1 MPPVASDPA
10 GLTRRSLLLAFG
22 ASVVAG
28 CAPRVIPATPD
39 EITRLSDAFVA
50 LSPRVDRREAAHAAR
65 IAFTYPLELRAQ
77 YEVEDPPILHNM
89 KVNAGIKPRGLCWQ
103 WAEDMQ
109 KRLEREQFETLQTH
123 RAIANAFNPLRID
136 HSTVI
141 LSARGARFDE
151 GIILDPWR
159 FGGRLFWAPVLEDP
173 RYDWVLRKEVFAR
186 KRALG
191 LGRDEPSS
199 EPLPST

>member
-1 MPPVASDPA
+1 MTPA
-10 GLTRRSLLLAFG
+10 Q
-22 ASVVAG
+22 
-28 CAPRVIPATPD
+28 PD
-39 EITRLSDAFVA
+39 EITWLSEAFVA
-50 LSPRVDRREAAHAAR
+50 LSPRVDRREAARAAR

-103 WAEDMQ
+103 WAEDLQ
-109 KRLEREQFETLQTH
+109 QRLEGEQFETLVTH

-141 LSARGARFDE
+141 LSAPGARFDE

-173 RYDWVLRKEVFAR
+173 RYDWVLREEVFAR